1 MKANVLT
8 DAVYHLCALLI
19 THHFMS
25 IPNFDTDLP
34 QYFPVHLSLR
44 VNTDFSSVLLLNQ
57 IDDQLLALKKATD
70 AYLDYVSSR
79 PHLLGDECTR
89 FLGKQLDSFSK
100 LFQAKFRL
108 QTLQNTLKSAHREFV
123 ESRRHEQDLSLANY
137 QVYQEVDKV
146 NFADKI
152 VGELQATLEG
162 PERATYDDIM
172 RADSMYQYLRNARF
186 VLENPEDPIP
196 EDVESEELAV
206 AGGKISLKDPLSLN
220 YFVHP
225 MISRKCGHVYEREH
239 IMSLLERHA
248 LLNCPVTGCQETVAR
263 GDLRED
269 KLMALRV
276 KVFTGRARGPRR
288 DTSPVVRI

>member
-1 MKANVLT
+1 
-8 DAVYHLCALLI
+8 
-19 THHFMS
+19 MS

-57 IDDQLLALKKATD
+57 IDDQLLALKKSTD
-70 AYLDYVSSR
+70 TYLDYVSSN

-89 FLGKQLDSFSK
+89 FLGKQLESFVK
-100 LFQAKFRL
+100 LFGAKFRL

-123 ESRRHEQDLSLANY
+123 ESRRHEQDLSLSNY
-137 QVYQEVDKV
+137 QVYQEVEKT

-152 VGELQATLEG
+152 IGELHDTLEG
-162 PERATYDDIM
+162 PDRATYDDIL
-172 RADSMYQYLRNARF
+172 RADSLYQYLKNARF

-196 EDVESEELAV
+196 EDVENEELAV

-225 MISRKCGHVYEREH
+225 MISRKCGHVYEKEH
-239 IMSLLERHA
+239 IMSLLESHA
-248 LLNCPVTGCQETVAR
+248 LLNCPVTGCQETVGR

-276 KVFTGRARGPRR
+276 KVFTGRARRSRR
-288 DTSPVVRI
+288 EVSPMVRI